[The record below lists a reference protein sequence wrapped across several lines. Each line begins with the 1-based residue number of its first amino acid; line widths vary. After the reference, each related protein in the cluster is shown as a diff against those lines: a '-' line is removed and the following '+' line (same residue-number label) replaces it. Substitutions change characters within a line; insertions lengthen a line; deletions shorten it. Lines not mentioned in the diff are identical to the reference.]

1 MSEAIQANGLR
12 ARDGKKLRTR
22 GELRAKDERCRAL
35 SPVGFPDGCGENLE
49 GNEVLERKNPM
60 ALVKSSSEKN
70 RETIRDLMRLR
81 EEACARLTTL
91 VIADLKNCGPAYLSA
106 SDGAL
111 MSAEPCNA
119 TLQVLSLLGFTS
131 RKVRSRCQ
139 YLYFSKSSRCQYL

>member
-1 MSEAIQANGLR
+1 MAAGPFTVFNIAKLKLLNGIHDL
-12 ARDGKKLRTR
+12 DTHVYK
-22 GELRAKDERCRAL
+22 
-35 SPVGFPDGCGENLE
+35 
-49 GNEVLERKNPM
+49 M
-60 ALVKSSSEKN
+60 ALVTSSSEKN

-91 VIADLKNCGPAYLSA
+91 VIADLKNCGPAYPSA

-119 TLQVLSLLGFTS
+119 TLQVLSVLGFTS